1 MNKKMTLAE
10 AIEKVHKLR
19 VLWSITDGEKSD
31 RVRALDMLLDT
42 AREKMGKDGGRWQ
55 IMKL

>member
-1 MNKKMTLAE
+1 MVNKEMTLAE

-19 VLWSITDGEKSD
+19 VMSSIIDGEKSD

-42 AREKMGKDGGRWQ
+42 AREKIRRDEGK
-55 IMKL
+55 